1 MLERSSS
8 SSKVSYPVLES
19 TQHHLA
25 SVAELP
31 SLARGFSLLGDP
43 TRLKI
48 LLSLAHAK
56 ELCVSDLADILK
68 METSAIS
75 HQLRK
80 LRDGDLVTTNREG
93 LTIYYRLNTVAV
105 RETLAIG
112 RALLVE
118 AAEAGR

>member
-25 SVAELP
+25 SVAEFP

-48 LLSLAHAK
+48 LMSLAHAK

-93 LTIYYRLNTVAV
+93 LTIYYRLNTPAI
-105 RETLAIG
+105 RETLATA

-118 AAEAGR
+118 SAEEWR